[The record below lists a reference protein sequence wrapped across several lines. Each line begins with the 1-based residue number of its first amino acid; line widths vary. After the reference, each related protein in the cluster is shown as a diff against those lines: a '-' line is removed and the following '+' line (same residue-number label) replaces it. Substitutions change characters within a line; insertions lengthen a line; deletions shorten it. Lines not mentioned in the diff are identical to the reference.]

1 MKQKVFF
8 FFLFFL
14 LPLTSFAGWGYL
26 PSTAFKDIKLKPKK
40 DLLQVVFHTTGWFRY
55 KTFYLKKKK
64 SSYCLVVDIWPVYL
78 PKGSKTRFY
87 FQNAHLKLIK
97 VAQYNPRTVRAVV
110 YLDKRVLYQA
120 KRQKSDLIL
129 TLSIPAKKLE
139 KAKLNQKVCIK
150 DLKVRKLTGGL
161 QIVLKTNGRP
171 YYKDFILPAIASE
184 HLPSRLVVDI
194 WPAYLP
200 KGFRYSSKIQHTAIK
215 KIKIA
220 QFNKQTVRL
229 VIILKQKTVS
239 YEITFLNN
247 ELCLTTRDKSS
258 QKTALKINTNLK
270 QTPVSLPQVF
280 GLKIRKV
287 VLDPGH
293 GGKDP
298 GAIGYRGLKEKDI
311 TLKLAK
317 LVKEKLEKRLGCV
330 VILTRTTDR
339 FVSLEDR
346 AKLANKV
353 KADLFV
359 SIHCNACPSHRLHGI
374 ETFFLGFT
382 NDKRALEV
390 AMRENA
396 TVNRRMSELDR
407 ILQELLVHA
416 KIKESAYLAADVQEG
431 VVTTL
436 KGRYNPV
443 TDLGVKQAP
452 FYVLVGTKMPAI
464 LIETGFIDHRKEGR
478 RFRDPRYLNL
488 LAEGIY
494 RGIVNYIK
502 RTEQA
507 YRYVPIEAGKGG

>member
-1 MKQKVFF
+1 LV
-8 FFLFFL
+8 
-14 LPLTSFAGWGYL
+14 
-26 PSTAFKDIKLKPKK
+26 
-40 DLLQVVFHTTGWFRY
+40 
-55 KTFYLKKKK
+55 KKK
-64 SSYCLVVDIWPVYL
+64 SSSPVI
-78 PKGSKTRFY
+78 TNRVA
-87 FQNAHLKLIK
+87 NANAN
-97 VAQYNPRTVRAVV
+97 VN
-110 YLDKRVLYQA
+110 
-120 KRQKSDLIL
+120 
-129 TLSIPAKKLE
+129 
-139 KAKLNQKVCIK
+139 
-150 DLKVRKLTGGL
+150 
-161 QIVLKTNGRP
+161 
-171 YYKDFILPAIASE
+171 
-184 HLPSRLVVDI
+184 
-194 WPAYLP
+194 
-200 KGFRYSSKIQHTAIK
+200 AIK
-215 KIKIA
+215 RA
-220 QFNKQTVRL
+220 T
-229 VIILKQKTVS
+229 KT
-239 YEITFLNN
+239 IF
-247 ELCLTTRDKSS
+247 
-258 QKTALKINTNLK
+258 I
-270 QTPVSLPQVF
+270 
-280 GLKIRKV
+280 
-287 VLDPGH
+287 DPGH

-298 GAIGYRGLKEKDI
+298 GAIGYRGLKEKDV

-346 AKLANKV
+346 TKLANKV

-359 SIHCNACPSHRLHGI
+359 SIHCNASPDHRLYGV

-416 KIKESAYLAADVQEG
+416 KIKESAYLAANVQEG
-431 VVTTL
+431 IVATL

-478 RFRDPRYLNL
+478 RFRDPKYLNL

-494 RGIVNYIK
+494 KGIASYIK